1 MTEVVVAD
9 NITCMAGGRAVV
21 SDVSLRLLAGESLAL
36 LGPSGSGKTVLLTTL
51 GGLIPPDSGMIWV
64 MGEPLEV
71 TPERWR
77 QIALV
82 FQTYG
87 LFPLLTAVENV
98 EIALRA
104 VGWQPDAA
112 RTAADEALDRLGLAS
127 FAHHL
132 VVELSGGQEQR
143 VAVAR
148 ALALRPR
155 VILADE
161 PTTEQDHDF
170 RDLVLDR
177 LLEPT
182 ATGSTVLIATHD
194 DEVAGRCDRILELQ
208 HGQLVTPAAGDH

>member
-1 MTEVVVAD
+1 VTEVVVAD